1 MVVEVIIVFFWVLL
15 FSLFPLLLCLF
26 AFSSVTITTSL
37 SERQLDMSDHPVM
50 TFVSFSLSLSSLYSS
65 NLLSIPFKQNASTLR
80 QIALA
85 RMLVIV
91 STIFILTSSPIIAL
105 SITQSVVD
113 DFFINRRY
121 TNIFLLCHIIYLE
134 LGIINSSGINF
145 FVYVLRSSRFRQELA
160 RFVCFRFL
168 MQKGAGLKK
177 EDVTLNTMT
186 TGTSAVCSSQAL

>member
-1 MVVEVIIVFFWVLL
+1 MVVVVIIVFFCSFCSSFPFFL
-15 FSLFPLLLCLF
+15 FFVC
-26 AFSSVTITTSL
+26 SSITVTTSL
-37 SERQLDMSDHPVM
+37 LERQLDTSDHPVM
-50 TFVSFSLSLSSLYSS
+50 TFVSFSLSLFSLYSS

-177 EDVTLNTMT
+177 EGVTLNTMT

>member
-15 FSLFPLLLCLF
+15 FSLFPFLLCLF
-26 AFSSVTITTSL
+26 ACSSITIITSL
-37 SERQLDMSDHPVM
+37 SERQLDMSDHQVM
-50 TFVSFSLSLSSLYSS
+50 TFVSFSSSSFSLYSS
-65 NLLSIPFKQNASTLR
+65 DLLYIPFKQNANTLR

-105 SITQSVVD
+105 SITQSVVNE
-113 DFFINRRY
+113 FFINRRY
-121 TNIFLLCHIIYLE
+121 TNIFSLSHIIYLE
-134 LGIINSSGINF
+134 LGTINSSGINF

-177 EDVTLNTMT
+177 EGVTLNTMT
-186 TGTSAVCSSQAL
+186 TGTSAVCSSEAL

>member
-1 MVVEVIIVFFWVLL
+1 MIIVFFCSFCSSFL
-15 FSLFPLLLCLF
+15 FFLFFVC
-26 AFSSVTITTSL
+26 SSITVTTSL
-37 SERQLDMSDHPVM
+37 LERQLDTSDHPVM
-50 TFVSFSLSLSSLYSS
+50 TFVSFSLSLFSLYSS

-177 EDVTLNTMT
+177 EGVTLNTMT